1 VSAIL
6 AFVDYL
12 VVQSVTIPA
21 RVNRAVFPLIHNS
34 RLPSAYRPPSAEEAC
49 GSATAPALPA
59 KVRRTVPAAGPR
71 SLKTTRALV
80 PSTQRYVASVAN
92 ADSTG
97 PTSNKHANISF
108 MQFLPFFHRV
118 RGLKHEYS

>member
-21 RVNRAVFPLIHNS
+21 RVNRAVFPLIQNS

-59 KVRRTVPAAGPR
+59 KVRRTVPAGPR
-71 SLKTTRALV
+71 SLKTALALV
-80 PSTQRYVASVAN
+80 PSAQRYVASVAS

-108 MQFLPFFHRV
+108 MQFLPFFHRA
-118 RGLKHEYS
+118 RGLKHEHS